1 LPNRNGFFCRVLP
14 AAVCGTIVE
23 MSFEIRNPTSQDL
36 DALETLL
43 NASFQYDANESYCVD
58 FAPLFSNTTL
68 ESSRI
73 ITKNGTIAASGALH
87 VSRVKVGSESF
98 KAGIIGAIA
107 TAPQHRNAGLAS
119 QVLAELEGLALR
131 HNCETLVLWSDQVAF
146 YEKLGFKA
154 AGTQEIYLLTE
165 LFAAINEKN
174 LDRILN
180 ETKGSAAYGWNEEV
194 KALYQNHVFRCE
206 RTPEYWAELE
216 KIRTCT
222 RLQWLNEQGEATA
235 YLAYNRGKDLKGVV
249 HEWGGEGNALTKLA
263 AVAASKN
270 SDLTWLTHPGLADPI
285 MGLAEN
291 RTSLKPLMQSHLAL
305 FKPLTSRVI
314 DYSKFWFW
322 GLDSL

>member
-1 LPNRNGFFCRVLP
+1 RRHTPVRPALPVQRVLP
-14 AAVCGTIVE
+14 HYLQP
-23 MSFEIRNPTSQDL
+23 SLIRDRL
-36 DALETLL
+36 
-43 NASFQYDANESYCVD
+43 
-58 FAPLFSNTTL
+58 
-68 ESSRI
+68 
-73 ITKNGTIAASGALH
+73 SG
-87 VSRVKVGSESF
+87 R
-98 KAGIIGAIA
+98 
-107 TAPQHRNAGLAS
+107 
-119 QVLAELEGLALR
+119 
-131 HNCETLVLWSDQVAF
+131 
-146 YEKLGFKA
+146 
-154 AGTQEIYLLTE
+154 
-165 LFAAINEKN
+165 
-174 LDRILN
+174 
-180 ETKGSAAYGWNEEV
+180 
-194 KALYQNHVFRCE
+194 VFRCE